1 VKSGLPDF
9 ILIGA
14 AKSGTTSLYHYLKQH
29 PGIYMSPVKEPKYFS
44 LVGSQLDFS
53 GPGDTLIQR
62 GTTTT
67 LEDYRQLFEDAP
79 AHSLCGEASTIYL
92 DDPQAAAR
100 IMEAIPQAKLMVVLR
115 HPADRAYSAYM
126 HLVRDG
132 WEQLGFEEALK
143 AEQQRREDN
152 YYYYWRYQDRGFYG
166 RALQEYYKLVP
177 REQIKVFL
185 HEDLEADP
193 HRLLAEMFAFL
204 GLETDC
210 VVDVSARHNRSGIPQ
225 NAALSKTLT
234 GSHPLKQVLKT
245 LIPERL
251 GHRLVSKI
259 QAATL
264 KRPPLREETRRRLIE
279 IYRQDI
285 NLLSEL
291 IDRDLTHWL
300 V

>member
-1 VKSGLPDF
+1 MKSGLPDF